1 MQSFLMI
8 VPKRKAFWFP
18 ARLVCVGVCVCG
30 AEGGVCCPR
39 QFSGCERP
47 PFSLG
52 GDALPDDWSTP
63 QPHREEVS
71 LSLQRRHS
79 SRASRLPRYAAP
91 AGPLFA
97 LQPSGWEQLHCAK
110 PAGPGSRARGKAGVR
125 ETTPLVFSYSR
136 A

>member
-1 MQSFLMI
+1 MLSQTILWVRAATI
-8 VPKRKAFWFP
+8 
-18 ARLVCVGVCVCG
+18 
-30 AEGGVCCPR
+30 
-39 QFSGCERP
+39 RP
-47 PFSLG
+47 W
-52 GDALPDDWSTP
+52 GDALPDDWSAP

-79 SRASRLPRYAAP
+79 SRASWLPRYAAP

-125 ETTPLVFSYSR
+125 EITPLVFSYSR